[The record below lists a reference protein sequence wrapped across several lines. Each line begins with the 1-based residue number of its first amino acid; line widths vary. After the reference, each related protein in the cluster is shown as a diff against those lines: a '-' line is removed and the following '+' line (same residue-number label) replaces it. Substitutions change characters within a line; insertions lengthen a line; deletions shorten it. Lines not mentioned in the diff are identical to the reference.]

1 MNKGEYTV
9 NVIIR
14 KLDKTEREYF
24 AYTKSLCGKATYFVY
39 FQDDIWGAIT
49 LHNFLEMLKSFFD
62 QGKITISIQNKNIE
76 IKNELFLRLIRE

>member
-1 MNKGEYTV
+1 M

-62 QGKITISIQNKNIE
+62 QGKITISIPNKNIE